1 METATPSDLPFAAA
15 DTASGERWISLREL
29 AEARGVSQ
37 HSATRLVRRSGQPE
51 KARALRA
58 AISVTA
64 ADVAVDCI
72 RRP

>member
-29 AEARGVSQ
+29 VEATV
-37 HSATRLVRRSGQPE
+37 ARLGSSDNVVRR
-51 KARALRA
+51 
-58 AISVTA
+58 
-64 ADVAVDCI
+64 ADRSLSAAVDGV